1 MTLILAAEA
10 TQVLGTVAKEMG
22 DTFFQKQF
30 VCITTAGVPYE
41 QKSWI
46 TDEQHALRSLG
57 ADVREVELSRL
68 SISEA
73 ASVIGDSEGV
83 YVHGGNTFYL
93 LQEMQ
98 RVGFKEIITSYLAS
112 GRSYIGSSAGS
123 LVMGP
128 RIDLIASTDDPSK
141 APKVDA
147 TKGLGLIDIIPLV
160 HFDVPSYWP
169 AFRTSF
175 ERVIQEGSNILPIRN
190 DQFLVLEGKNFRL
203 VTAN

>member
-10 TQVLGTVAKEMG
+10 TGVLSAVAKEKG
-22 DTFFQKQF
+22 ATFFKKQF
-30 VCITTAGVPYE
+30 VCITTAGIPYE
-41 QKSWI
+41 EKSWI
-46 TDEQHALRSLG
+46 TDEQNALRSLG
-57 ADVREVELSRL
+57 ANIREVELSRL
-68 SISEA
+68 STSEA
-73 ASVIGDSEGV
+73 QSVIGDSESI

-112 GRSYIGSSAGS
+112 GRSYVGSSAGS

-147 TKGLGLIDIIPLV
+147 TKGLGLIDIIPFV

-169 AFRTSF
+169 AFRSSF
-175 ERVIQEGSNILPIRN
+175 ERVIEEGSNILPIRN
-190 DQFLVLEGKNFRL
+190 DQFVVVDGKNFRL
-203 VTAN
+203 VTAS

>member
-10 TQVLGTVAKEMG
+10 VQVLSTVAKEMG
-22 DTFFQKQF
+22 ATFFQKQF
-30 VCITTAGVPYE
+30 ACIITAGAPYE
-41 QKSWI
+41 EKSWI
-46 TDEQHALRSLG
+46 ADEQKALRSLG
-57 ADVREVELSRL
+57 ANIREVDLSRL
-68 SISEA
+68 SASEA
-73 ASVIGDSEGV
+73 ASVIDGSEGI

-112 GRSYIGSSAGS
+112 GRSYVGSSAGS

-141 APKVDA
+141 APQVDA
-147 TKGLGLIDIIPLV
+147 TKGLGLIEIIPFV

-175 ERVIQEGSNILPIRN
+175 ERAIEEGANILPIRN
-190 DQFLVLEGKNFRL
+190 DQFVVVDGENFRL
-203 VTAN
+203 VTAS